1 SSRCRAAATSA
12 RAGAPRMAGAAHSA
26 RSREASFPNLRAKA
40 GIIPSAARPTAR
52 SSQSR
57 RSRREPAGSSRYDL
71 GSDERSQG
79 DGIGGADVS
88 RRRRRDNKA
97 HSRAPRWKCAA
108 TSSGRKSVAPQVSI
122 GRKSI
127 WPRRPAAACISAL
140 FALAAAIALRWLLDP
155 VLADSLPFVTLFG
168 AVAAAVWLAGD
179 MAGIVVA
186 LGGYAAA
193 NYLFIPPRG
202 GLQLATSEQVIGLV
216 AYLFTGAIIIA

>member
-1 SSRCRAAATSA
+1 
-12 RAGAPRMAGAAHSA
+12 
-26 RSREASFPNLRAKA
+26 
-40 GIIPSAARPTAR
+40 
-52 SSQSR
+52 
-57 RSRREPAGSSRYDL
+57 
-71 GSDERSQG
+71 
-79 DGIGGADVS
+79 
-88 RRRRRDNKA
+88 
-97 HSRAPRWKCAA
+97 
-108 TSSGRKSVAPQVSI
+108 VSI

-127 WPRRPAAACISAL
+127 WPRRPAAAWISAL

-202 GLQLATSEQVIGLV
+202 GMKR
-216 AYLFTGAIIIA
+216 